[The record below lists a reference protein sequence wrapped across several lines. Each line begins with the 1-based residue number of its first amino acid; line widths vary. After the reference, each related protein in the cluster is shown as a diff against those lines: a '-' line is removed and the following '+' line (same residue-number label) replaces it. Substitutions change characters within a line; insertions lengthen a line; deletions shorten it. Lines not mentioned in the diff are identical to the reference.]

1 MLLSGKRRTSWY
13 GSPTALRRYGPGSWV
28 HDRVGRMLANPF
40 GRLLCGFSSGLSDPG
55 RNGVFFLSM
64 TIIGAVAVAQVTT
77 FFDAVSW
84 AMWGAG
90 ALGAALGLLDVV
102 LTKAIIAEALVRHG
116 HELGVQKRRFVLPA
130 RYGIED
136 STKWEKEKQH
146 FVARV
151 LVPALGARCGQ
162 VRWSW
167 LYLAIDDVA
176 DDAIALLPKHRF
188 DPDMDPFDYE
198 HLCAELLVDAGW
210 SAHATKASGDQG
222 ADVLAERDG
231 ERAVLQCK
239 LYSSPVGNKAVQEVH
254 AARGHYQAK
263 WAVVVSNQT
272 YTPSARELAQSL
284 NVLLVHHDEL
294 ARLSD
299 LVRASS

>member
-1 MLLSGKRRTSWY
+1 MDWRNERRTSWY
-13 GSPTALRRYGPGSWV
+13 GSPTAIRRYGPGSFL
-28 HDRVGRMLANPF
+28 HGKLNGLLSSRVGRVIVAIA
-40 GRLLCGFSSGLSDPG
+40 SGLSDG
-55 RNGVFFLSM
+55 AASFGFCFVVAFL
-64 TIIGAVAVAQVTT
+64 TTIGAWQLTD
-77 FFDAVSW
+77 FFEASW
-84 AMWGAG
+84 
-90 ALGAALGLLDVV
+90 LGLRFAVVLTFTLSVLDVV
-102 LTKAIIAEALVRHG
+102 CTKAIIAEALVAHAR
-116 HELGVQKRRFVLPA
+116 ELGVNKRRLVVPGSYGTEDTA
-130 RYGIED
+130 R
-136 STKWEKEKQH
+136 WEKEKQR
-146 FVARV
+146 FVTTV
-151 LVPALGARCGQ
+151 LLPKLGPRSRNVQWAH
-162 VRWSW
+162 

-263 WAVVVSNQT
+263 WAVAVSNQT
-272 YTPSARELAQSL
+272 YTPSASELAQSL
-284 NVLLVHHDEL
+284 GVHLVHHDEL
-294 ARLSD
+294 GRLAEI
-299 LVRASS
+299 VEAS